1 MWYCC
6 LVARSRITYIFILL
20 RLAIKLER
28 LHVVRHVIEVYCDGL
43 DSYKLNALHPYLRK
57 LRHCTDTFSSLIRW
71 FVLFLGV
78 WSCYYG
84 YWILLKAINAI
95 LLRRLIYLN
104 RDYLFK
110 VQRLIVKLVSG
121 MARLLDLVFHGD
133 FDGIK
138 HVWFKEPPSL
148 SLIARI
154 NITAIVL
161 LRHRLQFVNIIQMAN
176 GAS

>member
-1 MWYCC
+1 M
-6 LVARSRITYIFILL
+6 
-20 RLAIKLER
+20 
-28 LHVVRHVIEVYCDGL
+28 VRHIIEVDCDGL

-57 LRHCTDTFSSLIRW
+57 LRHCADTFSSLTRRSASPP
-71 FVLFLGV
+71 GAR
-78 WSCYYG
+78 SRYYG
-84 YWILLKAINAI
+84 QWILLKAINAI
-95 LLRRLIYLN
+95 LLRRLVYLN

-110 VQRLIVKLVSG
+110 VQRLIVKLVNG

-138 HVWFKEPPSL
+138 HAWFKEPPSL
-148 SLIARI
+148 SFIARI

-161 LRHRLQFVNIIQMAN
+161 LRHRLQFVKNIQMAN